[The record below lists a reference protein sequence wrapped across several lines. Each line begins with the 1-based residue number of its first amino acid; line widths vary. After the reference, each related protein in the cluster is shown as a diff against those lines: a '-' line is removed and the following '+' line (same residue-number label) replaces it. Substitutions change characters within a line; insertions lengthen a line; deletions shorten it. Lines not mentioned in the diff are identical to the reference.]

1 MNNIDPV
8 ILQLQADIK
17 DYERNVTRAQRLADD
32 KLDRIERKGA
42 QMGEKLRA
50 GFSMASAAAAAF
62 AVSVVVDKVLQA
74 VTAGLDYAS
83 SLGEVAQQ
91 LGVTT
96 DALQE
101 YRYAATQAGLS
112 QDEMDQ
118 GLAQLTRR
126 IGEAA
131 SGTKSQAEA
140 FAKLG
145 ISVRDTNGNI
155 LKAGDA
161 IPLIADALQRIESPA
176 ERAAIL
182 MDLFGKSGQK
192 LEPLLA
198 GGAKGV
204 NNLRDAAHNLGIV
217 LSEEQIQKAD
227 DTADKLA
234 SIKTVLEARIAGVVA
249 DNADAILR
257 LVDMFAKLVENVVR
271 AIDALNRFSNTP
283 VGKMLSKGQTTFNFA
298 FNPIS
303 QAGYAIDFING
314 ASAPAPKAK
323 GGAAAPSGPR
333 PSLIVPKPTLTP
345 RPRAPGA
352 IFMKA
357 NFGAGGGLFSEF
369 GDGAGVTGGAAAI
382 GADAETAARMAPT
395 AAKAVR
401 ALEVFTGE
409 LEALAIDLAL
419 AEADLSGNIK
429 DRAAAEKRRI
439 DLDLARDKERIQ
451 AEEDMTAADKAK
463 AVALAEQ
470 TASARRQL
478 VDQRVAEDIAAKEAD
493 IKREK
498 LDLESAALSEEA
510 RAATSSKERYSIER
524 RLLDIQQEEERA
536 RLELLTATWSAADA
550 AQARADLERK
560 QAAERRSLAQGQ
572 MGPGM
577 RYLEGLR
584 REAEDLEEA
593 YQGIAVDGLQNIEDS
608 LAGTVK
614 NALGLHGVLGDIIG
628 DFIQLAI
635 RMAIIKPLAESIFG
649 GGGFFGLFGGG
660 TKAGASSIGSG
671 IASLFGRASGG
682 YVAPGQMVRV
692 NEGAS
697 PGRVEAFM
705 SRDGGK
711 IIPLGQMNALQAAG
725 GTGGVATVRVELAGD
740 IDGRIQAI
748 SGNVAV
754 EVVRASAPSIID
766 ASARETMARAG
777 RPRM

>member
-50 GFSMASAAAAAF
+50 GFSMASAAASAF
-62 AVSVVVDKVLQA
+62 AGSVVVDKVLQA

-182 MDLFGKSGQK
+182 MDMFGKSGQK
-192 LEPLLA
+192 LEPLLS
-198 GGAKGV
+198 GGAGAV
-204 NNLRDAAHNLGIV
+204 NNLRDAAHKLGVV

-234 SIKTVLEARIAGVVA
+234 SVKTVLEAKFAGVVA

-257 LVDMFAKLVENVVR
+257 LAEALLTLATNAINALDRWNQLR
-271 AIDALNRFSNTP
+271 AAMTARNEWIGRANARIDARPDLTP
-283 VGKMLSKGQTTFNFA
+283 EQKAAAKAEVPRIVDEKGYGGASVGPSWLGIKVGKPNYGTIPT
-298 FNPIS
+298 
-303 QAGYAIDFING
+303 G
-314 ASAPAPKAK
+314 
-323 GGAAAPSGPR
+323 GPR
-333 PSLIVPKPTLTP
+333 
-345 RPRAPGA
+345 
-352 IFMKA
+352 KA

-478 VDQRVAEDIAAKEAD
+478 VDQRVAEDLAAKEAD

-748 SGNVAV
+748 SGKVAV
-754 EVVRASAPSIID
+754 EVVRGAAPSIID